1 LALALLALGGIA
13 FPDHLDIMALIMVL
27 PDIVHIRTIF
37 AD

>member
-1 LALALLALGGIA
+1 LALGGIA
-13 FPDHLDIMALIMVL
+13 SRTDLDIMALIMVL